1 MPILGTCDC
10 NCPYSYRLSLHSNL
24 SNWQIPIYSNF
35 FCPLGQ
41 NVLWKVHI
49 FKWLSIRTNRF
60 ETWIRWVPI
69 LNVIPEILF
78 MEHLPAIALELL
90 MSFCCPTQSKMGKR
104 EMSLVSFPGNIGLGS
119 MESFYK
125 AAVKDFRS
133 WWLSQ
138 KVVSS
143 PIFKLRFSCTNIQYI
158 NGVPHLHCLQNLKR
172 ELIRSSPSWDL
183 PLLQHQRPYS
193 LLWITTK
200 SRVII

>member
-49 FKWLSIRTNRF
+49 FKWLAIRTNRF

-104 EMSLVSFPGNIGLGS
+104 EMSFGQFSWKYRFRFYGIFLQGSSERFQKLVAQSEGGL
-119 MESFYK
+119 
-125 AAVKDFRS
+125 
-133 WWLSQ
+133 L
-138 KVVSS
+138 
-143 PIFKLRFSCTNIQYI
+143 PNIQI
-158 NGVPHLHCLQNLKR
+158 KILLHK
-172 ELIRSSPSWDL
+172 
-183 PLLQHQRPYS
+183 YS
-193 LLWITTK
+193 IH
-200 SRVII
+200 